1 MTSDSSVVSG
11 YAEKR
16 CKVTTI
22 IQNGQIYASKFVVN
36 QVNNGR
42 FQQIHHVTVIFHDN
56 DIRSVPFVVSANKHE

>member
-16 CKVTTI
+16 CKVTI
-22 IQNGQIYASKFVVN
+22 INQNGQIYASKFVVN

-42 FQQIHHVTVIFHDN
+42 FQ
-56 DIRSVPFVVSANKHE
+56 

>member
-22 IQNGQIYASKFVVN
+22 IQNGQIYAYKFVVN

-42 FQQIHHVTVIFHDN
+42 FQ
-56 DIRSVPFVVSANKHE
+56 